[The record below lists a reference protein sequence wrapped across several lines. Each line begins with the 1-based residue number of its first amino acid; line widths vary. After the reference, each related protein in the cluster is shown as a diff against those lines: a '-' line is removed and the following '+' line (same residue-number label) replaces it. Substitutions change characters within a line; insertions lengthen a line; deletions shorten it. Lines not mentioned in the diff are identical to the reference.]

1 MLDKLI
7 YKLFINIL
15 LIGNIFAIEVL
26 VPEYDIVK
34 GSVFNINDLIIIN
47 TDKNNIDDINYLVD
61 INYSTFLVAK
71 KTLKQYQPIRI
82 KDIKKQAL
90 ILKGQ
95 VITAILKKKNL
106 TIEIQGIAMEDGAQS
121 EIIKIKTKNKI
132 LNAKIINDHYVALV
146 I

>member
-1 MLDKLI
+1 
-7 YKLFINIL
+7 
-15 LIGNIFAIEVL
+15 
-26 VPEYDIVK
+26 
-34 GSVFNINDLIIIN
+34 VFNINDLIIIN
-47 TDKNNIDDINYLVD
+47 TDKNNINDINYLVD
-61 INYSTFLVAK
+61 TNYSTFLIAK